1 MRSAQMK
8 NTKMQRHYA
17 IPLTEVKTINKNQVV
32 VRNDWKDYIAQNEPS
47 AEGVEALVLARAD
60 EVLSILAEDDGPIDQ
75 VYSIVVLSS
84 DQMIDD
90 GVEVGWV
97 QT

>member
-17 IPLTEVKTINKNQVV
+17 TPLTEVKTLNKNQVV

-90 GVEVGWV
+90 GVEVDWV

>member
-17 IPLTEVKTINKNQVV
+17 TPLAEVKTINKNQVV

-47 AEGVEALVLARAD
+47 VEGVEALVLARAD
-60 EVLSILAEDDGPIDQ
+60 EVLSILAEDEGPIDQ
-75 VYSIVVLSS
+75 VYSIVFLSS
-84 DQMIDD
+84 EQIIDE
-90 GVEVGWV
+90 GAEVDWV